1 MVIES
6 LTECDFTEL
15 GVVLSLP
22 NNNRMGDDRFSYW
35 KEIAVFTLGTLTN
48 GLLRVAPRDK
58 VVTELERHSG
68 TPELLTVLSGTGVV
82 TLAAP
87 GESPEGRVRS
97 IRIRQGDSFALDT
110 GTWHGLVIPEGDQ
123 EMVLLVQFKQGTED
137 TDIDFFELKK
147 PIRID

>member
-58 VVTELERHSG
+58 VVTER
-68 TPELLTVLSGTGVV
+68 
-82 TLAAP
+82 
-87 GESPEGRVRS
+87 
-97 IRIRQGDSFALDT
+97 
-110 GTWHGLVIPEGDQ
+110 
-123 EMVLLVQFKQGTED
+123 
-137 TDIDFFELKK
+137 
-147 PIRID
+147 